1 MRAVMLEVPL
11 ALLEERRRL
20 GLDRWDEMWKGELHM
35 VPPPHGDHGRLLV
48 GLAAFFRLHWE
59 ALGLGRTYLE
69 TGVKRPGTGEDPAL
83 SRPTDYRVP
92 DLSFLLPERYGRFV
106 DGWIV
111 GGPDAVLEVVSP
123 GDESREKLPFYADL
137 DVREVIF
144 LDRLT
149 RTVEVLRAS
158 QAGWAQVTAGADG
171 WVRSDVL
178 RTEWRT
184 EGATLRV
191 RRWDEPAREMPIEV

>member
-1 MRAVMLEVPL
+1 M
-11 ALLEERRRL
+11 
-20 GLDRWDEMWKGELHM
+20 
-35 VPPPHGDHGRLLV
+35 
-48 GLAAFFRLHWE
+48 
-59 ALGLGRTYLE
+59 
-69 TGVKRPGTGEDPAL
+69 KRPGTREDPAL

-158 QAGWAQVTAGADG
+158 QAGWAQVPAGADG

-184 EGATLRV
+184 EGSTLRV
-191 RRWDEPAREMPIEV
+191 RRRDEPTREMPIEV